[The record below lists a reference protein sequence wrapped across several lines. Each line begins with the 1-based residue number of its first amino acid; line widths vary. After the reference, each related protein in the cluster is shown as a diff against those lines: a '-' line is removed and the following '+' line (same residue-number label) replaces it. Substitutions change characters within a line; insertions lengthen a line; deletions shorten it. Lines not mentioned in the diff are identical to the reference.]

1 MVRAD
6 DVDTDAPAPDEGA
19 LVPMRW
25 LGLCFLVGALAIVLV
40 AAPRFARHESGVPST
55 GPTFVSAEGDGHLQ
69 LVTDHVEYFRLIEH
83 FAGTGPAPDTAP
95 FTGRLVAPWL
105 AAQLPFDAPVALA
118 VVDLLLL
125 GVGLASMLLLLRS
138 WGISRPV
145 LALATAAYALSF
157 PVLWYGAAN
166 WVDPAA
172 VGLIGLC
179 ILAAYRRWW
188 LGVLALLP
196 AVLTKE
202 SALVCVVF
210 GVALELTRPGR
221 TSRGVRLARA
231 GAWLVAAA
239 VSWWLLAALTLDSPV
254 VFAPWVPGN
263 LEVLRQVVAANM
275 RSAASLSLVLLSAL
289 LPLGIL
295 VALWRT
301 RRRRPLP
308 RHVVVPLLA
317 GAVAALALSALALV
331 GALWDGRL
339 IWATYP
345 FLLPLG
351 AWMVEGRWRRFAE
364 RAGLGSDPSLREMA
378 GPLRAELT
386 VRRAVRAGLAAVGI
400 FVAILVLGGLWGALG
415 EVLSPRASIVEPDR
429 VVFADRLD
437 ELRLDE
443 VVERSGRGGA
453 VIPIPVQR
461 DAPLLV
467 DYEHRGAGELQLLS
481 PAGETLV
488 AREGDAR
495 GTVVLDATVE
505 GGALEVLGDGAWT
518 VRFRSIS
525 DAFHWSGYAPMSG
538 ASDAVILIPGG
549 SIEVRTVELRSEDP
563 DAHLVAVT
571 ADGALRLDSGDVL
584 PPGTEALAVVSATEW
599 ELFTLVPGD
608 G

>member
-1 MVRAD
+1 MEAN
-6 DVDTDAPAPDEGA
+6 APAPEEGA
-19 LVPMRW
+19 LVPTRW
-25 LGLCFLVGALAIVLV
+25 VGLCFLAGAVAILLV
-40 AAPRFARHESGVPST
+40 AAPRFARHESVGPST
-55 GPTFVSAEGDGHLQ
+55 GPTFVTAEGDGYLQ

-188 LGVLALLP
+188 LGALALVP

-231 GAWLVAAA
+231 GAWLGAAA
-239 VSWWLLAALTLDSPV
+239 ASWWLLAALTIDSPV

-263 LEVLRQVVAANM
+263 LEVLLQVVAVNM
-275 RSAASLSLVLLSAL
+275 RSAGSLSLVLLSGL

-295 VALWRT
+295 VGLWLT
-301 RRRRPLP
+301 RRRRPIP
-308 RHVVVPLLA
+308 RHVLVPLLA
-317 GAVAALALSALALV
+317 GALGALGLSALALV

-351 AWMVEGRWRRFAE
+351 AWMLEVQRRTFAE
-364 RAGLGSDPSLREMA
+364 RSGLGSDPSFREMA

-386 VRRAVRAGLAAVGI
+386 PRRVVRAGLAAVGL
-400 FVAILVLGGLWGALG
+400 FVAILVLGGVWGVLG
-415 EVLSPRASIVEPDR
+415 EVLSPRASVMEPNR
-429 VVFADRLD
+429 VAFADRLD

-443 VVERSGRGGA
+443 VVDRSGRGDAA
-453 VIPIPVQR
+453 VPIPMQR

-467 DYEHRGAGELQLLS
+467 DYEHRGPGELRLVAPS
-481 PAGETLV
+481 GDTLV
-488 AREGDAR
+488 EREGAAQ
-495 GTVVLDATVE
+495 GTVVLDATDQ
-505 GGALEVLGDGAWT
+505 GALEVLADGAWSL
-518 VRFRSIS
+518 RFRSIS

-549 SIEVRTVELRSEDP
+549 SIEVRTVELRSDDP
-563 DAHLVAVT
+563 DAHLTAIT
-571 ADGALRLDSGDVL
+571 ADGARRLDSGDVL
-584 PPGTEALAVVSATEW
+584 PPGTEALAVISAAEW
-599 ELFTLVPGD
+599 ELFTLVSDAG
-608 G
+608 